1 MSFQDS
7 TFRAFLAG
15 LLAGLTLIAAAGL
28 LRAPREAGFR
38 AAPMPPAALDE
49 AAPPALRGFP

>member
-15 LLAGLTLIAAAGL
+15 LLAGLTLLAAAGL
-28 LRAPREAGFR
+28 LRAPPEAAFR
-38 AAPMPPAALDE
+38 AAPAPADVVDE
-49 AAPPALRGFP
+49 AAPPALWGFP